1 MYAGREYINTLT
13 WEELHTFKGLNKF
26 SVVGVQRIKGIKD
39 MVSFAFIVLYTC
51 LCIHTTHTH
60 THTHTHTLCM
70 LTKSLQL
77 YQSE

>member
-13 WEELHTFKGLNKF
+13 WEELHTFEGLNKF

-60 THTHTHTLCM
+60 THTMHA
-70 LTKSLQL
+70 
-77 YQSE
+77 Y

>member
-60 THTHTHTLCM
+60 THTHTLCM